1 MHDGG
6 VVIAQLAGVSEPPA
20 VRRILTNKRQVLSP
34 NERPVSP
41 VAVAVVRAVGV
52 AAVITL
58 GQTGR
63 APDPGILVKLGRA
76 GVLLECC

>member
-1 MHDGG
+1 MR
-6 VVIAQLAGVSEPPA
+6 V
-20 VRRILTNKRQVLSP
+20 LTNKRQVLSP

-52 AAVITL
+52 AAVVTL
-58 GQTGR
+58 GQAGR

-76 GVLLECC
+76 GVLLEC